1 VYVKNIKENDR
12 HFIVSKQ
19 LERRRFLQLLAL
31 SGVVVGCQR
40 LTPTAPSSTPTAAT
54 TTLALDLLYVL
65 ENSAVDYSPHPR
77 GCDIASIRGSV
88 LAADGS
94 PVDGVLVHVWT
105 DDVNQAIRLSTD
117 AGGYY
122 SCDVAS
128 VTSNDTYHVQLTDQT
143 ATTLFSDVIVV
154 QAVASCDLNLM
165 TVNFVA
171 TQ

>member
-1 VYVKNIKENDR
+1 VYVKNINKNDR

-19 LERRRFLQLLAL
+19 LDRRRFLQLVAL
-31 SGVVVGCQR
+31 SGAVVGCRR
-40 LTPTAPSSTPTAAT
+40 LTPTTLSSTPTAAT
-54 TTLALDLLYVL
+54 TTLALDLLYTL

-77 GCDIASIRGSV
+77 GCDVTSIRGSV

-94 PVDGVLVHVWT
+94 PVDGVLVHVWAN
-105 DDVNQAIRLSTD
+105 DVNQAIRLSTD
-117 AGGYY
+117 TGGYY

-128 VTSNDTYHVQLTDQT
+128 STSDDTFHVQLTDQT
-143 ATTLFSDVIVV
+143 ASTLFSDVIVV

-171 TQ
+171 VE

>member
-1 VYVKNIKENDR
+1 MRNINKSNR
-12 HFIVSKQ
+12 YFIVSKQ
-19 LERRRFLQLLAL
+19 LDRRRFLHLLIL
-31 SGVVVGCQR
+31 SGAVAGCRR
-40 LTPTAPSSTPTAAT
+40 LTPNTPSAPPTASPGS
-54 TTLALDLLYVL
+54 TLALDLLYAL
-65 ENSAVDYSPHPR
+65 ENAAVDYSPHPR
-77 GCDIASIRGSV
+77 GCDVTSIRGSV
-88 LAADGS
+88 LDADGS
-94 PVDGVLVHVWT
+94 PVAGVLVHVWA

-128 VTSNDTYHVQLTDQT
+128 STNNDTYHVQLTDQT